1 MITNYNFGFHLTKV
15 KPLFFKQMKYYLLF
29 FLFIGIHSFSQTED
43 FPFMEF
49 EQETINYGKID
60 KNSNGRKVFK
70 FKNTGNS
77 PLIIHKVKGSC
88 GCVVLNYPKKPIMPN
103 ESGEIEIV
111 YNVLK
116 KGRISRTVTVTSNTK
131 EKIKILKIKGRVVKK
146 L

>member
-1 MITNYNFGFHLTKV
+1 
-15 KPLFFKQMKYYLLF
+15 MKNILYLL
-29 FLFIGIHSFSQTED
+29 LVSIAMHTFSQND
-43 FPFMEF
+43 KFPVMEF

-60 KNSNGRKVFK
+60 QNSNGKKTFK
-70 FKNTGNS
+70 LKNTGNA

-88 GCVVLNYPKKPIMPN
+88 GCVILDFPKKPILPN
-103 ESGEIEIV
+103 ETGEINIV

>member
-1 MITNYNFGFHLTKV
+1 
-15 KPLFFKQMKYYLLF
+15 MKYLIF
-29 FLFIGIHSFSQTED
+29 FIFIGIQAFSQTEN
-43 FPFMEF
+43 FPVITF

-60 KNSNGRKVFK
+60 QKSNGRKIFK
-70 FKNTGNS
+70 FKNTGNA

-88 GCVVLNYPKKPIMPN
+88 GCVVLNFPKKPILPN

-116 KGRISRTVTVTSNTK
+116 KGRISRIVTVTSNAK
-131 EKIKILKIKGRVVKK
+131 EKIKVLKIKGRVVKK